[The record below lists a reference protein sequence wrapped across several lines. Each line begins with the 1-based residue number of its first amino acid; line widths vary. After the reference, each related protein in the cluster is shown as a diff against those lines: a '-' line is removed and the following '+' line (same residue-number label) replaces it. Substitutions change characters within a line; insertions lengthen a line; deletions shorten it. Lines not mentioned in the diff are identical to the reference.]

1 MIVLKSPDKYV
12 RGENDLMVFL
22 AGGITKCEDWQ
33 EKVIEELG
41 RYHFDDNVIVMS
53 PRCETFDIT
62 DKNASR
68 KQIEWEFKYL
78 SDMDLFSMYFCN
90 SESVQPICMYEL
102 GRYISDMSH
111 RFPFSI
117 KDRVLVGVEHGYSR
131 EQDVLIQTRLA
142 FDCNDMDVVYNNITP
157 EKHAQYLAMKI
168 KHILDNYM

>member
-1 MIVLKSPDKYV
+1 MIVLNSPDRYV

-22 AGGITKCEDWQ
+22 AGGITKCKDWQ
-33 EKVIEELG
+33 EEVINELG

-53 PRCETFDIT
+53 PRCEEFDIT

-117 KDRVLVGVEHGYSR
+117 KDRVLVGIEYGYSR

-142 FDCNDMDVVYNNITP
+142 FDYKDSDIVWNNITA
-157 EKHAQYLAMKI
+157 EEYAQHLARKIRYL
-168 KHILDNYM
+168 LNSR

>member
-22 AGGITKCEDWQ
+22 AGGITKCDDWQ
-33 EKVIEELG
+33 EKVIEELK
-41 RYHFDDNVIVMS
+41 YHNLPDNVIIMS
-53 PRCETFDIT
+53 PRCEFFDIT

-102 GRYISDMSH
+102 GRYISDMTH

-117 KDRVLVGVEHGYSR
+117 KDRILIGIENGYSR
-131 EQDVLIQTRLA
+131 EQDVIIQTQLA
-142 FDCNDMDVVYNNITP
+142 FDYKDNDIVYSNITA
-157 EKHAQYLAMKI
+157 EKYAQHLARKI
-168 KHILDNYM
+168 KHLLYH

>member
-22 AGGITKCEDWQ
+22 AGGITKCKDWQ
-33 EKVIEELG
+33 EEVIKYLED
-41 RYHFDDNVIVMS
+41 YHLDDNVIIMS

-62 DKNASR
+62 DKDASR

-117 KDRVLVGVEHGYSR
+117 KDRVLVGVEYGYSR

-142 FDCNDMDVVYNNITP
+142 FDYKDSDIVWNNITT
-157 EKHAQYLAMKI
+157 EEYAFHLARKIRYL
-168 KHILDNYM
+168 LYNR